1 MMPGVTQLS
10 ASVLDRLDAR
20 LTAAADPARAAAM
33 TAYMRG
39 QFTFAG
45 VPAPA
50 LRALSRDVLA
60 GLGAPDEAD
69 LRAVVTEAWRR
80 PQREYQYF
88 ACAYL
93 RKHLAVPGPAFLAD
107 AGTLITTKPWW
118 DTVDALAT
126 RFVGGLVRR
135 HPVLLGE
142 MDAWSRHDDIWLIR
156 TALLFQLHY
165 GDRTDTERLFGYCAR
180 QAGHPDFFIRKAIG
194 WALRQH
200 ARTDPD
206 AVRNFLAEHRTQLSP
221 LTVREAAKHL

>member
-10 ASVLDRLDAR
+10 ASVLDRLDDR

-33 TAYMRG
+33 AAYMRN

-50 LRALSRDVLA
+50 LRALSREVLA
-60 GLGAPDEAD
+60 GLGTPDEAD
-69 LRAVVTEAWRR
+69 LRAVVTGAWQR

-93 RKHLAVPGPAFLAD
+93 RKHVAVPGPAFLAD
-107 AGTLITTKPWW
+107 ACALITTKPWW

-126 RFVGGLVRR
+126 HFVGGLVRR

-142 MDAWSRHDDIWLIR
+142 MDAWSRDDDIWLIR
-156 TALLFQLHY
+156 TAILFQLHY
-165 GDRTDTERLFGYCAR
+165 GEQTDTERLFGYCAR
-180 QAGHPDFFIRKAIG
+180 QAGHPDFFIRKGIG
-194 WALRQH
+194 WALRQY
-200 ARTDPD
+200 ARTDP
-206 AVRNFLAEHRTQLSP
+206 AGVRAFLAHHRSRLSP
-221 LTVREAAKHL
+221 LSLREAAKHL